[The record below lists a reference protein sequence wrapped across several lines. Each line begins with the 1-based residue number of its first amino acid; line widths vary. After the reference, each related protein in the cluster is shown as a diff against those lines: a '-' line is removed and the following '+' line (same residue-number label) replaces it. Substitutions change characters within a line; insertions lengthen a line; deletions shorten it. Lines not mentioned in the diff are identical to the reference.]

1 MLLVLGVLAAVVIV
15 VAVGVTA
22 ALARRQSQD
31 DTPPPSRGG
40 DFVAPISSGG
50 YRFRAPDESPEE
62 FKARVE
68 AENEEIAS
76 SQRPSELS
84 QK

>member
-1 MLLVLGVLAAVVIV
+1 MLLVLGVLAVVVIV
-15 VAVGVTA
+15 VGVGVTA

-31 DTPPPSRGG
+31 DAPPPSQGG

-50 YRFRAPDESPEE
+50 YRFRAPDESPEQ
-62 FKARVE
+62 FKQRVE
-68 AENEEIAS
+68 AENEEIATS
-76 SQRPSELS
+76 RRGSEL

>member
-1 MLLVLGVLAAVVIV
+1 MLLALSILAAVVIV
-15 VAVGVTA
+15 IAVVVTA
-22 ALARRQSQD
+22 ALLRQQEKD
-31 DTPPPSRGG
+31 EAPPPSQGR

-50 YRFRAPDESPEE
+50 YRFRAPDESPED

-76 SQRPSELS
+76 SQRPSEL